1 MGPLKN
7 TNPQIPCAGKWGFA
21 FLLDRAFV
29 PQTSLSLQAKNC
41 EAMILKWAG
50 KSKPKKNTG
59 DRSQESEENE
69 RNDGISSFA
78 KASEDGVERWKIG
91 ETRILK
97 TVDSRQNGRH
107 ILDCGHSIPD
117 PRSWMPDNPLC
128 KWPRTSSSPL
138 GLRIESKVG
147 ARVPGVPSQAI
158 DR

>member
-1 MGPLKN
+1 
-7 TNPQIPCAGKWGFA
+7 
-21 FLLDRAFV
+21 
-29 PQTSLSLQAKNC
+29 
-41 EAMILKWAG
+41 
-50 KSKPKKNTG
+50 
-59 DRSQESEENE
+59 
-69 RNDGISSFA
+69 
-78 KASEDGVERWKIG
+78 VERWKIG

-128 KWPRTSSSPL
+128 KWPRTRSSPL

-158 DR
+158 DRRNRSKTQIGRGGNPAVQDPRVPSPSP